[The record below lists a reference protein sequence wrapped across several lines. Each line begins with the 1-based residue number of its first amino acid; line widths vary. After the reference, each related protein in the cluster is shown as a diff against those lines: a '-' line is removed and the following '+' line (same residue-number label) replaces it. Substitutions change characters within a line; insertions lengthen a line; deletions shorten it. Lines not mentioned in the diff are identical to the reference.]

1 MYNNLLGAALD
12 YAARGVPT
20 FPTDEHK
27 RPLVAS
33 GFKAATID
41 PAALRR
47 MFAIPGATMIGVPT
61 GTASGVNALD
71 VDPRHGGHQ
80 WLAANIQRLPE
91 TRTHRT
97 RSDGRHLLFKA
108 DPRVRCSAGR
118 IAPGVDVRA
127 HGGYAIVPPSPGYR
141 VINAAPVA
149 PWPEW
154 LLVPG
159 LALAPLP
166 IDQPATAVPGGPI
179 GPVRISRYVESLLSR
194 LAAAP
199 DGQKHSALWRC
210 GRAVGG
216 ILHLADMTE
225 AEAEALLV
233 GSLPATVRDWT
244 AARKTARDA
253 IRAGIAAPIALPDR
267 EARHG

>member
-1 MYNNLLGAALD
+1 MP
-12 YAARGVPT
+12 R
-20 FPTDEHK
+20 
-27 RPLVAS
+27 
-33 GFKAATID
+33 GFKAATTD
-41 PAALRR
+41 PAVIRR
-47 MFAIPGATMIGVPT
+47 MFSCTEAELIGVPT
-61 GTASGVNALD
+61 GIVSGIDALD
-71 VDPRHGGHQ
+71 IDPRHGGHD
-80 WLAANIQRLPE
+80 WLAENVRRLPE

-127 HGGYAIVPPSPGYR
+127 QGGYAIVPPSPGYS
-141 VINAAPVA
+141 VVNAAPVA
-149 PWPEW
+149 AWPDW

-166 IDQPATAVPGGPI
+166 TVQPATVMPAGPI
-179 GPVRISRYVESLLSR
+179 GPMRISRYVESLLSR

-199 DGQKHSALWRC
+199 DGQKHSELWRC

-233 GSLPATVRDWT
+233 GSLPATVRDW
-244 AARKTARDA
+244 AVARKTARDA